1 MSGSGSRSRSVASP
15 MMTSS
20 TGSVALVLPTDPE
33 RPRPMVAGDLFDS
46 SNEILF
52 ASMYSFDGHMM
63 FILMPVSM
71 LSMHISLSLR
81 LSGAESCDFGKH
93 SSMV

>member
-20 TGSVALVLPTDPE
+20 TGSVVLVLPTAPE
-33 RPRPMVAGDLFDS
+33 RPRPMVG
-46 SNEILF
+46 EILF
-52 ASMYSFDGHMM
+52 AAIYSFDGHRM

-93 SSMV
+93 SSIV